1 MLQHTDGPGLG
12 AGTKAVVGPAGRSPR
27 AMAMARAKAKA
38 YWALTK
44 DLQTTLLL
52 ITGLAGYVSARCPMS
67 TWKVIVALTGSLF
80 LAISGSTVLNM
91 VYDRDIDARM
101 ARTARRPLA
110 SGGVTVTE
118 ALAFGLVLSGLGV
131 TWAFVLAPGYGLV
144 VAAGLLLD
152 VVVYTIWLKRRSAW
166 SVVWGGLAGGMPVLA
181 GRVLAVG
188 EVDLI
193 GVLLALAI
201 VLWIPTH
208 IITIQIRYADQY
220 RSVGVP
226 VIPQAYGERV
236 AHLLVGVCTALAVAV
251 MLFAGW
257 GLGLRA
263 GFLGV
268 AGGTGLILF
277 ALAVGAVLH
286 PSPRLNFHLFKW
298 ASAYM
303 LVSMGIIMVGV

>member
-1 MLQHTDGPGLG
+1 MLQHTD
-12 AGTKAVVGPAGRSPR
+12 SPER
-27 AMAMARAKAKA
+27 TMPVIPKAKA
-38 YWALTK
+38 YWALIK

-52 ITGLAGYVSARCPMS
+52 ITGVAGYVSARCPMT
-67 TWKVIVALTGSLF
+67 TWKVILALTGSLF

-101 ARTARRPLA
+101 GRTARRPLP
-110 SGGVTVTE
+110 SGRVTVAE
-118 ALAFGLVLSGLGV
+118 ALTLGLLLSGLGV
-131 TWAFVLAPGYGLV
+131 AWAFLLAPGFGLV

-152 VVVYTIWLKRRSAW
+152 VVVYTIWLKRRSPW
-166 SVVWGGLAGGMPVLA
+166 SVVCGGVAGGMPVLA

-188 EVDLI
+188 HVDLI

-208 IITIQIRYADQY
+208 IVTIQTRYAHQY

-226 VIPQAYGERV
+226 TISQAYGERA

-251 MLFAGW
+251 MLLAGR
-257 GLGLRA
+257 GLGLRD

-268 AGGTGLILF
+268 AGVSGLMLL

-303 LVSMGIIMVGV
+303 LVSMGIIMFGA